1 MNKTQ
6 PSKTLIRIKMEIQVN
21 LPIAD
26 IPVTQTFLWNGWNT
40 DRTLKKTSNQR
51 KLYSGHLV
59 IANTFF

>member
-26 IPVTQTFLWNGWNT
+26 IPVAQTFLWNGWNT
-40 DRTLKKTSNQR
+40 DQTLKKTSN
-51 KLYSGHLV
+51 
-59 IANTFF
+59 

>member
-1 MNKTQ
+1 MIIIIFSHRYKEQSMDKTQ

-40 DRTLKKTSNQR
+40 DRTLKKTSN
-51 KLYSGHLV
+51 
-59 IANTFF
+59 

>member
-26 IPVTQTFLWNGWNT
+26 IPVTQTFLWNGWKT
-40 DRTLKKTSNQR
+40 DRTLKKISN
-51 KLYSGHLV
+51 
-59 IANTFF
+59 